1 MSSHSQFKKF
11 NILHELEQA
20 IKKKTQDKYGP
31 NRSKS
36 RTKYPHIHL
45 DQPRIWSNLY
55 KSNRPRFKD
64 KKNPQYR
71 RHVKTRTML
80 VKQPQRFHNLSTS
93 SAMKDKEASK
103 QKIR

>member
-45 DQPRIWSNLY
+45 DQPRI
-55 KSNRPRFKD
+55 
-64 KKNPQYR
+64 
-71 RHVKTRTML
+71 
-80 VKQPQRFHNLSTS
+80 
-93 SAMKDKEASK
+93 
-103 QKIR
+103 